1 MTGAALGMLSV
12 ALQAWVFAAVG
23 NVNVTLEGIVLP
35 GPFDYVST
43 FWLHGP
49 PHVSV
54 SGHYHPKA
62 TLPAQPRDV
71 LVFESEVLRQPLR
84 LLYVTHI
91 TVG

>member
-49 PHVSV
+49 P
-54 SGHYHPKA
+54 
-62 TLPAQPRDV
+62 
-71 LVFESEVLRQPLR
+71 
-84 LLYVTHI
+84 LYI
-91 TVG
+91 QGR